1 MPAANATAFASA
13 FSTPDQFSNN
23 LRSSQKDAP

>member
-1 MPAANATAFASA
+1 MPVANVTVPA